1 MKLGRYIRKKPAPTL
16 MLTSLLDMFTII
28 LIFLI
33 VSFNAESYEFR
44 LEADLT
50 LPESSSRAQL
60 KPAVN
65 VAVTGNA
72 LKVEDRVVIELS
84 DGEFPEQHYEAGQV
98 APLVERLREVYRQR
112 YGDPDDVRGRIV
124 GAEQES
130 DEEYDGFEPIV
141 VVQADRELEY
151 RTLYLILRSAATAGF
166 FKYRLAIMRPGA

>member
-1 MKLGRYIRKKPAPTL
+1 MRARFIKKKKAPGL

-44 LEADLT
+44 LEESIT
-50 LPESSSRAQL
+50 LPESSSRAKL

-65 VAVTGNA
+65 VSITDNQ
-72 LKVEDRVVIELS
+72 LKVGDRAVLTLEE
-84 DGEFPEQHYEAGQV
+84 GAFAEAHHEAGSIE
-98 APLVERLREVYRQR
+98 PLVERLREVYIQR
-112 YGDPDDVRGRIV
+112 YGDPDDVSGRVV

-130 DEEYDGFEPIV
+130 DEEYDGQEPIV
-141 VVQADRELEY
+141 VVQADQELEY
-151 RTLYLILRSAATAGF
+151 RSLYLILRSAATAGF

>member
-1 MKLGRYIRKKPAPTL
+1 MKYGRFLRKKKAPGL

-44 LEADLT
+44 LEEGIT
-50 LPESSSRAQL
+50 LPESSSRAKL

-65 VAVTGNA
+65 VSITDNQ
-72 LKVEDRVVIELS
+72 LKVGDRAVLMLEDGGFAEN
-84 DGEFPEQHYEAGQV
+84 HHEAGSIE
-98 APLVERLREVYRQR
+98 PLVERLREVYIQR
-112 YGDPDDVRGRIV
+112 YGDPEGASGRIV

-130 DEEYDGFEPIV
+130 DEEYDGLEPIV
-141 VVQADRELEY
+141 VVQADQELEY
-151 RTLYLILRSAATAGF
+151 RSLYLILRSAATAGF